1 MDARVTALK
10 EAMPALK
17 ASHKFITT
25 KLAVLR
31 AAPTT
36 YELAAKVQKLKE
48 DNLAKVEKL
57 KAFKDGSVKTVTK
70 EELDRTEKDLKYWY
84 MKRKA
89 RKEGYAN
96 LEANLLEGMSKEDI
110 MEKAGIE
117 DDTM

>member
-1 MDARVTALK
+1 MDAQVTVLK

-17 ASHKFITT
+17 ASHKSITA
-25 KLAVLR
+25 KLSALR

-36 YELAAKVQKLKE
+36 FELAAKVHNLKE
-48 DNLAKVEKL
+48 ENLAKVDKL
-57 KAFKDGSVKTVTK
+57 KAFKDGSVKMITK
-70 EELDRTEKDLKYWY
+70 EELDRTEKDLRYWY
-84 MKRKA
+84 TKRKA